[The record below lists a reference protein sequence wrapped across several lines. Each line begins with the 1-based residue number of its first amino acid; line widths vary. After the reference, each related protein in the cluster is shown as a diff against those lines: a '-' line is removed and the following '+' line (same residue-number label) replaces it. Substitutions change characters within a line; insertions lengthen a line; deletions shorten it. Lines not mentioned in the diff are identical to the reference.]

1 MILSEAANHLG
12 VRKMTIIRLIREFTR
27 KAGLR
32 WRPYLIREDGLAS
45 LSASPISQPM
55 RIFPAA
61 DASLARTG
69 QA

>member
-1 MILSEAANHLG
+1 
-12 VRKMTIIRLIREFTR
+12 MTIIRLIREWAVTR

-32 WRPYLIREDGLAS
+32 WRPYLIREDDLAS
-45 LSASPISQPM
+45 LSASPIIQPM